1 MVAGPARPPG
11 QHPREGFG
19 AGIWS
24 SFFLCYQFPSR
35 PPARRSDRG
44 AGSTLRRP
52 RVGGGRQARMAL
64 CHPAAFSHLHPIPKP
79 PGEGRATS
87 QVGRGCGEHPRSSQE
102 PPTQL
107 LIQTPRGPG
116 RSGACLGNQA
126 WKRDLLPVLEPSQ
139 TLTAPTPRCS
149 LSSLTSAELSTGAGP
164 YFRHRLTAEFQLGYF
179 LAVCP

>member
-1 MVAGPARPPG
+1 MVAGLA
-11 QHPREGFG
+11 QPR
-19 AGIWS
+19 
-24 SFFLCYQFPSR
+24 
-35 PPARRSDRG
+35 
-44 AGSTLRRP
+44 GSTRGRDSALGSGAASFSATSSQVGHRPEIGQGRRP
-52 RVGGGRQARMAL
+52 RVGGGCQARMAL
-64 CHPAAFSHLHPIPKP
+64 RHPAAFSHLHPIPKP

-116 RSGACLGNQA
+116 RSGACLGN
-126 WKRDLLPVLEPSQ
+126 LLPVLEPSQ

>member
-11 QHPREGFG
+11 QHAREGFG
-19 AGIWS
+19 TGIWS

-52 RVGGGRQARMAL
+52 RVGGGCQARMAL